1 MLSKPYQSYKS
12 AFSNLQK
19 QIWILSIAMFINRS
33 GNMILLFTSLYL
45 TRDLGFSFKTAG
57 LIMSCY
63 GIGSV
68 LGSFFGGWLTDR
80 RDHFSIMFFSLIV
93 SGSILFLLIPA
104 KDPFLIAGIIFSYA
118 LVSDMF
124 RPANSTAIATYSTP
138 ENRTRSVSLVRLAVN
153 LGFSVGPAAG
163 GFIALYLGYHWL
175 FVLDALTSYG
185 AAILLYFYLPRQS
198 HEEKQKIKTQVR
210 TVESSAYRDKIYLVF
225 ILLVALYGA
234 SFFQLFAS
242 VPQYFSKI
250 CHYSEDS
257 IGLLLALNGFLV
269 VLIEMPLIA
278 ALESTKKSFR
288 YIIYGVLCLPVA
300 FLILQFG
307 KCFVVWSAFYT
318 LVITLSEILAM
329 PYMMNFALSRPKKE
343 RQGEYSALYAIAFGI
358 STIIAPSLGL
368 FLADRYGFEI
378 MFDFFIFTSG
388 FIALGF
394 LLIGNI
400 VKKET
405 QVD

>member
-1 MLSKPYQSYKS
+1 
-12 AFSNLQK
+12 
-19 QIWILSIAMFINRS
+19 
-33 GNMILLFTSLYL
+33 MILLFTSLYL